1 MPTPDRHDLRA
12 AGAVVRS
19 FRRERHWSQQE
30 LGNRAK
36 LSRGYI
42 SRLERGLAH
51 LRITSLWALAE
62 AFGIRPQDLA
72 HAIDREPGGRK
83 ST

>member
-1 MPTPDRHDLRA
+1 
-12 AGAVVRS
+12 
-19 FRRERHWSQQE
+19 
-30 LGNRAK
+30 
-36 LSRGYI
+36 
-42 SRLERGLAH
+42 LERGLAH